1 MTLLW
6 NDIPISPRLFFL
18 PLAELREHIPPRLLR
33 LLCCR
38 HPRGLL
44 GSVLLMDERD
54 LLDMPHFG
62 LTFLSQLVAAVAAI
76 EAQHGGQDFGGRGI
90 AARARA
96 LVHYA
101 SEFNVPY
108 RETWRRADGSEDGR
122 LVYAPTFRQVGRFQV
137 LAANA
142 WRAGAMTSAETYR
155 QTIALL
161 PALRRA

>member
-76 EAQHGGQDFGGRGI
+76 EAQHGGQDLQRSEHPI
-90 AARARA
+90 AMSHIGA
-96 LVHYA
+96 LGVVVMPA
-101 SEFNVPY
+101 QTDALTP
-108 RETWRRADGSEDGR
+108 TRRTA
-122 LVYAPTFRQVGRFQV
+122 FRQFPSVQLHELCDVLRF
-137 LAANA
+137 AAQLTDE
-142 WRAGAMTSAETYR
+142 GHPR
-155 QTIALL
+155 QLL
-161 PALRRA
+161 VEQAQREPEASHN